1 MEDIS
6 KMKRTIAIILSAVM
20 VVMCCV
26 LTACEVVE
34 PVEVTSENVWTLM
47 DEYVN
52 KIGYKNKE
60 LVKGTIPE
68 GGDSSGSGPDI
79 MYELPDITNYPVTV
93 KGNGEVNVEIF
104 VPTENNGSSIVKFIE
119 QAATQ
124 FNSAGVKVNG
134 KTASVS
140 IRTLE
145 ATLAEDYIL
154 SGAYRPEGY
163 IASNEL
169 YGILMNENGIA
180 AAKVSDKLVGN
191 VMGIAIQKAKNDELK
206 SAYSEVSIKTI
217 VDATKD
223 GKLAVG
229 YPNPTNN
236 PTGLNF
242 VISMLSYF
250 DANNPMSFEATTDFS
265 AFQSAVP
272 LVSFSMDQMKQA
284 ANEGSINAFVVEGQA
299 FAADSELSK
308 NFVFMPFGVRHD
320 NPLYAVGEV
329 TSDENGV
336 LQQFAEFTV
345 GTDMQKYANELGFNA
360 NDAYTSTVANYEG
373 SLIKEVLEVWKNARV
388 TSGKTSVVFVADVS
402 GSMDG
407 DKIESLKQ
415 SLLNGMQYI
424 SEETRVGLI
433 TFESTVYV
441 DVPIGEFNTEQ
452 QEYFAGAAE
461 NLRANGGTS
470 TNNAILVASKI
481 LHSEP
486 EENKKL
492 IIVLSDG
499 QTGSGYSLSSVKS
512 LIDNTEIP
520 IYTIG
525 YGNNADEKELKEIA
539 NINTGTYIKATSD
552 NIGYLMKTIF
562 NAEA

>member
-1 MEDIS
+1 
-6 KMKRTIAIILSAVM
+6 MKRTIAIVLSLVM

-34 PVEVTSENVWTLM
+34 PVEITKDNVWTVL
-47 DEYVN
+47 DEYVG
-52 KIGYKNKE
+52 KIGYKSKTP
-60 LVKGTIPE
+60 VKGTIPE
-68 GGDSSGSGPDI
+68 AGNSSGNGPDI

-93 KGNGEVNVEIF
+93 KGTGEVNVEIF

-119 QAATQ
+119 EAATK

-145 ATLAEDYIL
+145 STLAEDYIL

-163 IASNEL
+163 IAANEL
-169 YGILMNENGIA
+169 YGILMNENGISA
-180 AAKVSDKLVGN
+180 TKVSDKLVGN
-191 VMGIAIQKAKNDELK
+191 VMGIAIQKAKHDELK
-206 SAYSEVSIKTI
+206 TAYSEVSIKTI

-284 ANEGSINAFVVEGQA
+284 ANEGSINAFVVEEQA

-329 TSDENGV
+329 SADENSV
-336 LQQFAEFTV
+336 LEQFAEFTI
-345 GTDMQKYANELGFNA
+345 GADMQKYANELGFNA
-360 NDAYTSTVANYEG
+360 NAAYTSTVASYEG

-407 DKIESLKQ
+407 EKIESLKQ

-424 SEETRVGLI
+424 DEETRVALI
-433 TFESTVYV
+433 TFESSVYV

-452 QEYFAGAAE
+452 QEYFAGAVE

-481 LHSEP
+481 LHNEP

-499 QTGSGYSLSSVKS
+499 QTGSGYSLGSVKS
-512 LIDNTEIP
+512 LLDNTEIP

-525 YGNNADEKELKEIA
+525 YGSNADEKELKEIA